1 MPKFL
6 LQANSYTDGDL
17 ESALKEAYLDADRAL
32 LTDEGQDELKKLMK
46 TNDSQEDSCSDSEQE
61 QVEAVELLEEADMP
75 LEDLLAK
82 YGCAGRVEGEATKSE
97 YFEILL
103 I

>member
-1 MPKFL
+1 MKS
-6 LQANSYTDGDL
+6 NN
-17 ESALKEAYLDADRAL
+17 
-32 LTDEGQDELKKLMK
+32 GQE
-46 TNDSQEDSCSDSEQE
+46 NSCSDSEQE
-61 QVEAVELLEEADMP
+61 RVEAAELLYGADMP

-82 YGCAGRVEGEATKSE
+82 YGCAGRVEGEGMKSE